1 MTEKKAYVVVMGS
14 ENGWGD
20 ISTPVLVLARSEQ
33 EAEALALARP
43 AECDQ
48 ESLSSMHHY
57 DRTDER
63 LACMLSAE
71 EWLAGADVPIG
82 TTRAAIYVR
91 TPIAYP
97 LRVRVACGAP
107 LDGTLFAEVR
117 QSADGPYVIITA
129 AEHMTIPPHGAG
141 YDNVTAAI
149 VAACL

>member
-14 ENGWGD
+14 EHGWGD
-20 ISTPVLVLARSEQ
+20 ASIPILVLARSE
-33 EAEALALARP
+33 EDAEALARVRP
-43 AECDQ
+43 ACDD
-48 ESLSSMHHY
+48 ELLLGSLLHY

-97 LRVRVACGAP
+97 LQVRVACGAP

-117 QSADGPYVIITA
+117 QSAGGPYVTITA
-129 AEHMTIPPHGAG
+129 AEHMTIPLRGAG

-149 VAACL
+149 VACL